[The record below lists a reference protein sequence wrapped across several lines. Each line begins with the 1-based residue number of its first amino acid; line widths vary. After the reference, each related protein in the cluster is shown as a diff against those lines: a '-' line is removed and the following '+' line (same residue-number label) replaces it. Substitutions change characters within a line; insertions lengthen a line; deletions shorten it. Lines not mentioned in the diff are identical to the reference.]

1 MADRRWSVAVGETMR
16 PHILVEL
23 EAPDRWRY
31 VYFDDHGNTREV
43 TQDEWE
49 ALFRPGPEDQS

>member
-1 MADRRWSVAVGETMR
+1 MR
-16 PHILVEL
+16 PHILLEF
-23 EAPDRWRY
+23 EAPDRWVY
-31 VYFDDHGNTREV
+31 MYFDDSGETRLV